1 MKLGVRLQPAHH
13 GDDEKTLLVRLR
25 KDRGAL
31 RESHCERMQSWKL
44 LKVPP
49 PRRSPYK
56 GVQPNPHHPYEKEEV
71 LGCDIHAIYAS
82 TVHRDL
88 QFL

>member
-1 MKLGVRLQPAHH
+1 MKLGVRLQSAHH
-13 GDDEKTLLVRLR
+13 GDDGKNLLVRLR

-31 RESHCERMQSWKL
+31 RESHCGQMQSWKL
-44 LKVPP
+44 LKVTP
-49 PRRSPYK
+49 PRRSLYK
-56 GVQPNPHHPYEKEEV
+56 GVQPNPRHPYETEEV

-82 TVHRDL
+82 TVHRDP